1 VAFSFFTD
9 GVGSLDI
16 RPILGQ
22 NGPMSDKYSGE
33 IDPEIAA
40 LLKTDSGTSAPK
52 FEDLFEGSKTPAPS
66 TDFQPEFSK
75 ASFNPIRDFTEA
87 PKPVFENPS
96 YYKMVL
102 SDMGETAARVHKVLT
117 DLLNAQDPE
126 TRGQSRLR
134 FVPAWWDFLEALVRN
149 LSGSL
154 PEAKLMALRYGVLL
168 PSLITPEQRTN
179 LASIITENRTG
190 EMLHYVDEWLIK
202 VGNGEV
208 APLAT
213 DEEFKPVRKGSGD
226 NSLLMQKLERLQGQV
241 QAQTNLIGVKI
252 REMNDLED
260 ALIKAAALVRHH
272 ERHPVFTSLYDNFSS
287 SQKGGIAAVND
298 SVKRLVAL
306 DKEVD
311 NFFRDL
317 EKMHNELKAT
327 QQKIDESGGV
337 AVDTKAVIR
346 ELGSLRQMC
355 KLSVGRQ
362 GNHFPVVMKNYLPQR
377 MEELGTRENVL
388 TVMAGVER
396 LDPGLFLRSFK
407 GSTNRIV
414 PHVILMPSFGETGIC
429 WEPFEKFNRSTSRGR
444 IGIPMY
450 SKSLKMAVLTALGDL
465 RWQVVKEKAG
475 YRWMEEGLTG
485 WYYQWFTDR
494 GLRGDVKESFI
505 QDYILWITKE
515 SEGTQK
521 LDKDVRGIFWR
532 NTPFP
537 QEVREA
543 LRNRGFVYNELY
555 KKDINRAMSDGY

>member
-1 VAFSFFTD
+1 
-9 GVGSLDI
+9 
-16 RPILGQ
+16 
-22 NGPMSDKYSGE
+22 
-33 IDPEIAA
+33 
-40 LLKTDSGTSAPK
+40 
-52 FEDLFEGSKTPAPS
+52 
-66 TDFQPEFSK
+66 
-75 ASFNPIRDFTEA
+75 
-87 PKPVFENPS
+87 
-96 YYKMVL
+96 
-102 SDMGETAARVHKVLT
+102 
-117 DLLNAQDPE
+117 
-126 TRGQSRLR
+126 
-134 FVPAWWDFLEALVRN
+134 
-149 LSGSL
+149 
-154 PEAKLMALRYGVLL
+154 
-168 PSLITPEQRTN
+168 
-179 LASIITENRTG
+179 
-190 EMLHYVDEWLIK
+190 
-202 VGNGEV
+202 
-208 APLAT
+208 
-213 DEEFKPVRKGSGD
+213 
-226 NSLLMQKLERLQGQV
+226 
-241 QAQTNLIGVKI
+241 
-252 REMNDLED
+252 
-260 ALIKAAALVRHH
+260 
-272 ERHPVFTSLYDNFSS
+272 
-287 SQKGGIAAVND
+287 
-298 SVKRLVAL
+298 VKRLVAL